1 MYLTDKQFFYLREYS
16 NVVITSWRHSPLGGA
31 MLRVKQEALLLALV
45 TIFCETTTSKFH
57 VNTDKNRIVDG
68 AGRERLFH
76 GTNVVQKTAPFIPI
90 TTHFDAR

>member
-1 MYLTDKQFFYLREYS
+1 MLLSFPADTH
-16 NVVITSWRHSPLGGA
+16 ITSGRHDGQ
-31 MLRVKQEALLLALV
+31 VKQEALLLALV

>member
-1 MYLTDKQFFYLREYS
+1 M
-16 NVVITSWRHSPLGGA
+16 
-31 MLRVKQEALLLALV
+31 VKQEALLLALV

-90 TTHFDAR
+90 TTHFDARLEIVLLSHLTTDDSSNGQVFLFRG

>member
-1 MYLTDKQFFYLREYS
+1 M
-16 NVVITSWRHSPLGGA
+16 V
-31 MLRVKQEALLLALV
+31 MVKQEALLLALV

-90 TTHFDAR
+90 TTHFDARLEIVLLSHLTTDDSTNGQVFLFRG

>member
-1 MYLTDKQFFYLREYS
+1 M
-16 NVVITSWRHSPLGGA
+16 V
-31 MLRVKQEALLLALV
+31 MVKQEALLLALV
-45 TIFCETTTSKFH
+45 TIFCETTSKFH

-90 TTHFDAR
+90 TTHFDARLEIVLLSDLTTDDSSNGQVFLLRG